1 MGSIFRRLSIY
12 RVAFELQPLQLG
24 ERRSLLLGRCV
35 RRHDLSLSG
44 RTTFVEMGKFPLIH
58 RVRRCVLPS
67 FDVFPRSGGRRQAK
81 AQDTP
86 HRQTGDLL
94 FCCVEILLPPS
105 LSSGLNSRPP
115 AAAAAPLPLSF
126 FLPSRPIPI
135 GLLGSA
141 TSPVPSML
149 HPPTRGRPVLFCGP
163 AVISLSACE
172 RGKPRLA
179 WHGGFLDRR
188 RQRATRRCQ
197 AAISGRSPPFQ
208 NVEKQKGSP
217 RKQVPPL
224 PQCMCMRP
232 SEGRPTRQGHH
243 AGPHRSGDVVNQSSR
258 QTGEKE

>member
-1 MGSIFRRLSIY
+1 M
-12 RVAFELQPLQLG
+12 
-24 ERRSLLLGRCV
+24 
-35 RRHDLSLSG
+35 
-44 RTTFVEMGKFPLIH
+44 IH
-58 RVRRCVLPS
+58 RVRSCVLPS

-86 HRQTGDLL
+86 QTDGGPSFLL
-94 FCCVEILLPPS
+94 RRDPPPS

-115 AAAAAPLPLSF
+115 AAAAPLPLSF

-188 RQRATRRCQ
+188 QRATRRCQ

-208 NVEKQKGSP
+208 NLDKQKGSP
-217 RKQVPPL
+217 RKQVS
-224 PQCMCMRP
+224 P
-232 SEGRPTRQGHH
+232 SAPVHVHETVRREASQARTPCGTL
-243 AGPHRSGDVVNQSSR
+243 
-258 QTGEKE
+258 